1 MPQRKPLGKV
11 ELELL
16 QAVED
21 LQPVTV
27 RALVE
32 HLADTTGQARTTI
45 LTTLERLRAKGFVTR
60 RSIKGVNHYSPRISV
75 SELLPRIV
83 GDFVQKMLGG
93 SVSPVVAYLQDQK
106 EVDPE
111 ELAQLKSLVE
121 DLEAKQA
128 KKERRRKQ

>member
-1 MPQRKPLGKV
+1 MPKRKPLGKV

-32 HLADTTGQARTTI
+32 HLADKTGQARTTI
-45 LTTLERLRAKGFVTR
+45 LTTLERLRAKGCLTR
-60 RSIKGVNHYSPRISV
+60 RSINGVNHYSPRVSV

-83 GDFVQKMLGG
+83 DDFVQKMLGG
-93 SVSPVVAYLQDQK
+93 SVSPFVAYLQGQK
-106 EVDPE
+106 EVDPD

-121 DLEAKQA
+121 ELETKQA
-128 KKERRRKQ
+128 KKDTRRKK

>member
-27 RALVE
+27 RTLVE
-32 HLADTTGQARTTI
+32 HLADKTGQARTTI

-60 RSIKGVNHYSPRISV
+60 RSINGVNHYSPRVTV

-106 EVDPE
+106 EVDPD

-121 DLEAKQA
+121 ELEAKQA
-128 KKERRRKQ
+128 KKDKRRKQ

>member
-1 MPQRKPLGKV
+1 MPKRKPLGKV

-27 RALVE
+27 RTLVE
-32 HLADTTGQARTTI
+32 HLADKTGQARTTI
-45 LTTLERLRAKGFVTR
+45 LTTLERLRAKGCLTR
-60 RSIKGVNHYSPRISV
+60 RSINGVNHYSPRVSV

-83 GDFVQKMLGG
+83 DDFVQKMLGG
-93 SVSPVVAYLQDQK
+93 SVSPFVAYLQGQK
-106 EVDPE
+106 EVDPD

-121 DLEAKQA
+121 ELETKQA
-128 KKERRRKQ
+128 QKDTRRKK